1 MKKAYTF
8 NHSPVLSDRLPPW
21 RARFVLAVLLLG
33 SVTLMGRAMYLQ
45 GFNQEF
51 LQRKGESRY
60 ARTLE
65 LPANRGKVTDRHG
78 DTLATST
85 AVKSIF
91 AIPDL
96 VKASPAELAQLAR
109 ALEVDSR
116 ELRRKLDS
124 GKDYVFLAREVSP
137 EVAERALALKLPGVQ
152 AQPEYRR
159 YYPSGE
165 MASHLVGFTNVDDFG
180 QEGVELAFNADL
192 IGKPGS
198 RRVIQDRRGQIV
210 EDVETIL
217 RPQDG
222 RDVQLALDAKIQYLA
237 YSALKQAVVANKAKA
252 GAAVVL
258 DALTGEVLALVNSP
272 TFNPNNRRG
281 LSGEQ
286 LRNRVMTDSFEP
298 GSTMKPFIAAMALES
313 NKFHPNTQIDLGNG
327 RLTING
333 ATIGDSHGN
342 GGMMSVSE
350 VIQKSSNVGSA
361 KMALAFS
368 PQQMWE
374 LYDTLGFGRPL
385 KLGFPGEVGGR
396 LRPWKTWRPIEQAT
410 MAYGHGVSVT
420 MMQLAHAYM
429 VFARDGEL
437 IPLSLT
443 KVEAPPLHGQQVFSP
458 EVARHVRV
466 MLESVTQPGGTALR
480 AQVPGYRV
488 AGKTGTAYKL
498 VSGQYTNKYLS
509 SFVGFAP
516 ASNPRL
522 IIAVAIDEPGG
533 SQHYGGEVAAPVFS
547 QIAGG
552 SLRAMGIQPDAPIAP
567 TQVAQQQAT
576 RRKEAM

>member
-8 NHSPVLSDRLPPW
+8 NHNPLLSDRLPQW
-21 RARFVLAVLLLG
+21 RARFVLAMLLLG
-33 SVTLMGRAMYLQ
+33 SITLVGRALYLQ
-45 GFNQEF
+45 GVNKDF

-85 AVKSIF
+85 PMKSIF

-96 VKASPAELAQLAR
+96 VKASPAELSQLAR
-109 ALEVDSR
+109 ALEMDSR
-116 ELRRKLDS
+116 EIRRKLDS
-124 GKDYVFLAREVSP
+124 GKDYVFIAREVAP
-137 EVAERALALKLPGVQ
+137 EIAERALALKLPGIQ
-152 AQPEYRR
+152 AQQEFRR

-165 MASHLVGFTNVDDFG
+165 MASHLVGFTNVDDRG
-180 QEGVELAFNADL
+180 QEGIELAFNANL
-192 IGKPGS
+192 TGMPGS

-210 EDVETIL
+210 EDVETIR

-222 RDVQLALDAKIQYLA
+222 RDVQLALDAKVQYLA
-237 YSALKQAVVANKAKA
+237 YSALKQAVLTNKAKA

-258 DALTGEVLALVNSP
+258 DARTGEVLALVNSP
-272 TFNPNNRRG
+272 TFNPNNRKG

-286 LRNRVMTDSFEP
+286 LRNRVLTDSFEP

-313 NKFHPNTQIDLGNG
+313 NRFHSDTRIDLGRG
-327 RLTING
+327 RLTIDG
-333 ATIGDSHGN
+333 ATIGDSHGD
-342 GGMMSVSE
+342 GGVMTVSQ
-350 VIQKSSNVGSA
+350 VIQKSSNVGAA
-361 KMALAFS
+361 KLALAFS
-368 PQQMWE
+368 PEHMWS
-374 LYDTLGFGRPL
+374 LYDALGFGQPL

-410 MAYGHGVSVT
+410 MSYGHGVSVT

-429 VFARDGEL
+429 AFARDGEL
-437 IPLSLT
+437 IPVSLT
-443 KVEAPPLHGQQVFSP
+443 KVEAPPLHGKQVFSP
-458 EVARHVRV
+458 EVARQVRL
-466 MLESVTQPGGTALR
+466 MLESVTLPGGTAVR

-498 VSGQYTNKYLS
+498 VNGQYTNKYLS

-522 IIAVAIDEPGG
+522 IVAVAIDEPGG
-533 SQHYGGEVAAPVFS
+533 AQHYGGDVAAPVFS
-547 QIAGG
+547 QVVGG
-552 SLRAMGIQPDAPIAP
+552 ALRALGVQPDAPIAP
-567 TQVAQQQAT
+567 MQMAQQESSAA
-576 RRKEAM
+576 KGAM